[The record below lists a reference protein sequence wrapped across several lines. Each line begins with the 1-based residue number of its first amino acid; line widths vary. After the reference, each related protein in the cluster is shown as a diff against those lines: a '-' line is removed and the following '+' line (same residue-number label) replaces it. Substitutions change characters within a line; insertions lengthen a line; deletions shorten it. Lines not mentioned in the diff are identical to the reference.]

1 MWDTLYVCTYLAVLV
16 LLGLTYTLY
25 IGGRVYVQG
34 TRNNLYDG
42 WGWADGR
49 VHAYATKMSRL
60 HWGHYN
66 IETARASHKISRL
79 EQLKCP
85 NS

>member
-1 MWDTLYVCTYLAVLV
+1 MWDTLYVYVCTYLVVLV

-42 WGWADGR
+42 WGWGPWKGTYLR
-49 VHAYATKMSRL
+49 WHVP
-60 HWGHYN
+60 
-66 IETARASHKISRL
+66 
-79 EQLKCP
+79 LKCP
-85 NS
+85 DCIGDILILKLPELVIKYLDWNN